1 MENIRLEYETM
12 RLVDADVLVE
22 IIDKHTMTDGALDD
36 DITCILE
43 QVPTAYDVDK
53 VLDILNDY
61 GKYKGVLISVK
72 QKSARSLA

>member
-1 MENIRLEYETM
+1 MKYETM
-12 RLVDADVLVE
+12 RLVDTDVLVG
-22 IIDKHTMTDGALDD
+22 IIDKHTTIDGALDD

-61 GKYKGVLISVK
+61 GKHKGVLISVK